1 MKFNDQG
8 IIINSKDY
16 GENSA
21 VLKILSE
28 DHGICKAF
36 VRQAKSKRL
45 KAILQIGNIV
55 SFSYSTRLEENLGS
69 FSHIDLIVGN
79 STFMFN
85 SLKLNCVQSIFSM
98 IDELFLER
106 DSCPILFNSV
116 SEFLFEINNSSQKIT
131 DIIAKYIKLELLILQ
146 ILGYGIDLSSCV
158 VTNSDIDLKFVS
170 PKSARAVCFEA
181 GKAYQDKLL
190 KLPEF
195 IINDDANFAEE
206 NLIDGLKLSGYFL
219 EKFFFNNFT
228 NKKLFFRNN
237 IKKSLELEY
246 QATKPLADI
255 DFVAK

>member
-8 IIINSKDY
+8 IIINSKEY

-69 FSHIDLIVGN
+69 FNHIDLVVGN
-79 STFMFN
+79 SAFMFN
-85 SLKLNCVQSIFSM
+85 NLKLNCVQSIFSM

-106 DSCPILFNSV
+106 DSCPMLFNGV
-116 SEFLFEINNSSQKIT
+116 SEFLFEVNNSSHKIT

-146 ILGYGIDLSSCV
+146 VLGYGLDFSSCV
-158 VTNSDIDLKFVS
+158 VTNSTVNLSYIS
-170 PKSARAVCFEA
+170 PKSGRAVSLDA
-181 GKAYQDKLL
+181 GQKYHHKLL
-190 KLPEF
+190 KLPQF
-195 IINDDANFAEE
+195 ILDEDAQYIEE
-206 NLIDGLKLSGYFL
+206 HLVDGLKLSGYFL
-219 EKFFFNNFT
+219 EKIFISNSAH
-228 NKKLFFRNN
+228 KKLFYRDN
-237 IKKSLELEY
+237 ILRSIARKISE
-246 QATKPLADI
+246 
-255 DFVAK
+255 